1 MAILGGED
9 SGLELVEV
17 AHRFDGHEVRASR
30 RAEAHL
36 LGEGVVGGVELEV
49 AGGLEEPSGGTD
61 VERHEAPSAGARGG
75 LLGDGDRGGY
85 HVGERRVAVVLGG
98 VGAEGVGVDDV
109 RPGGEIVLVDGAHVV
124 RPREVP
130 ELGHLARLQSPR
142 LELRSHRPVEEQ
154 YAVLAE
160 NIVVHCAYVPF
171 LTPMT
176 ALTDLE
182 GTIRSESVS
191 ETPTLRGASR
201 SASSSRWAASGKS
214 A

>member
-1 MAILGGED
+1 MLLGGED

-17 AHRFDGHEVRASR
+17 AHRFDGHEVRAGR

-61 VERHEAPSAGARGG
+61 VERDKSPSAGARGG

-109 RPGGEIVLVDGAHVV
+109 RPGGEVGFVHGAHVV
-124 RPREVP
+124 WPREVP

-142 LELRSHRPVEEQ
+142 LELRPHRPVEEQ
-154 YAVLAE
+154 YAVLSYVDHPSVYFGA
-160 NIVVHCAYVPF
+160 VVRHANVICHVLYHNFRRQDGFAADPG
-171 LTPMT
+171 TPH
-176 ALTDLE
+176 
-182 GTIRSESVS
+182 ESFRR
-191 ETPTLRGASR
+191 L
-201 SASSSRWAASGKS
+201 KN
-214 A
+214 